1 MRWLNFTIFSSLSKE
16 CSEKTFPRRNLR
28 FTLKVTNSSVSQVA
42 GVHNCGMLLER
53 EAARCNWKK
62 AFLALPDRDRERA
75 DDRFSALSTDIAL
88 SPLNLPLN
96 RYYNMIA
103 YDHSR

>member
-1 MRWLNFTIFSSLSKE
+1 MRWLNITIFSSLSKE